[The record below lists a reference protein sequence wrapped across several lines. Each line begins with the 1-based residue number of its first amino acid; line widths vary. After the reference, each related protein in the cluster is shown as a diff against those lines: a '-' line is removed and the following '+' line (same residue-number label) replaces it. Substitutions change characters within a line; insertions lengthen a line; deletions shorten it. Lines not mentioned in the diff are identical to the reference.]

1 MNHYKGWYNAC
12 KLTVRLLWGFNL
24 EAVKDTSCC
33 PFSPCDL
40 LDYENYNIGQEQW
53 NIVDT
58 LVTCGWSWLCF
69 DDLAFLSH
77 DMQSNAGQDCPTTAS
92 TGISLEISKKQTNP
106 KTTGYLK
113 VTAKVPVTMDEEPI
127 KEIKSFVYLVSVIG
141 RDVLPKMSQ
150 FRLAK
155 HEHLLLG
162 WRISGSFLFFFL
174 NLFTLSKTVMVQGV
188 TGSERNWEN
197 IGGRER
203 TRTNG
208 H

>member
-92 TGISLEISKKQTNP
+92 TGISLEIRKKKNKKQTP
-106 KTTGYLK
+106 KQQDTW
-113 VTAKVPVTMDEEPI
+113 
-127 KEIKSFVYLVSVIG
+127 KSLLRFQSLWM
-141 RDVLPKMSQ
+141 KSQ
-150 FRLAK
+150 
-155 HEHLLLG
+155 
-162 WRISGSFLFFFL
+162 
-174 NLFTLSKTVMVQGV
+174 SKRSSPLYT
-188 TGSERNWEN
+188 
-197 IGGRER
+197 
-203 TRTNG
+203 
-208 H
+208 